1 MNLDAG
7 RSFKI
12 ESKTNTAT
20 TLLTNA
26 TTGPSYWLLVFKG
39 RNRCFARR
47 RQNDLSFLRSTFI
60 DPNEFTQCCGKR
72 SSLGLGE
79 RIQV

>member
-7 RSFKI
+7 RGFKI

-47 RQNDLSFLRSTFI
+47 VDKVTYHSFAAPS
-60 DPNEFTQCCGKR
+60 
-72 SSLGLGE
+72 
-79 RIQV
+79 